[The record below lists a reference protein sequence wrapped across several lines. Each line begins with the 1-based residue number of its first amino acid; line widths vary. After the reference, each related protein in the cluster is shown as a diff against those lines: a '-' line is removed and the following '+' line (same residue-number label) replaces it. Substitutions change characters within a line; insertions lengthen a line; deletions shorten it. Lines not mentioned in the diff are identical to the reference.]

1 MMAVFPLLLLNN
13 RRYAM
18 DAPHTLY
25 STGMV
30 ADQLGVARWW
40 LLYHLDRGDI
50 PGPSHRVAGRRLF
63 TDEDVRRIRD
73 VLKTLATPT

>member
-1 MMAVFPLLLLNN
+1 
-13 RRYAM
+13 M
-18 DAPHTLY
+18 DPSPTLY

-40 LLYHLDRGDI
+40 LLYRLERGDL

-73 VLKTLATPT
+73 VLKTLPTPTA